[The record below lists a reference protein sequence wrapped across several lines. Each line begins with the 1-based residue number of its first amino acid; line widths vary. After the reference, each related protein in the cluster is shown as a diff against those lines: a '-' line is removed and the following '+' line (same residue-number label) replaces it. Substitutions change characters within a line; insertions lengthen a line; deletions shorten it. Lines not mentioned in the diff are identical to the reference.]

1 MVHIDTWTTRQLHR
15 KLKTRTHITRILRLK
30 TEKHNGPNICTEFPL
45 ETDNIC
51 RFEPEIRQTCSRSK
65 QDTLL
70 SDNTN
75 ATTFLDPCRH
85 QYNHE
90 TTDFAITITTI
101 DDGHETFFCQ
111 TKPSVLNNTFFPS
124 FPGSQ
129 KK

>member
-1 MVHIDTWTTRQLHR
+1 MIHIDTWTTRQLHH
-15 KLKTRTHITRILRLK
+15 KLKTRTITRKLQLK
-30 TEKHNGPNICTEFPL
+30 TEKRNGPNIRTEFHL

-51 RFEPEIRQTCSRSK
+51 RFEPEIRQTCSRST

-90 TTDFAITITTI
+90 TTDFAITITKI
-101 DDGHETFFCQ
+101 DDGHEAFFCQ

-124 FPGSQ
+124 FPGS
-129 KK
+129 KKK